1 MARETKYNYF
11 KVIQEYWG
19 SWCDSELFLYNVGYK
34 ILGKEKSSSVDS
46 KVVMVTGLISC
57 MGNEYVRVSKI
68 DCDNVDLNFR
78 DKIISFFK
86 NNELIDKI
94 IITTE
99 DIANPSKWLDNLYK
113 KFICNDHIKIK

>member
-1 MARETKYNYF
+1 MDDNYN
-11 KVIQEYWG
+11 K
-19 SWCDSELFLYNVGYK
+19 DASELFLYNVGYK
-34 ILGKEKSSSVDS
+34 ILGKEKSSSVDP

-57 MGNEYVRVSKI
+57 MGNEYARVSKI

-113 KFICNDHIKIK
+113 KFDIK